1 MGVGLRGFAVIW
13 RFVAPRRYAV
23 GMADPGPSPYD
34 RAVPPVFNT
43 PPSQAGS
50 VGAPPPPPP
59 PTQPTCWKCGYNLS
73 GVRVDG
79 QCPECGTPIWSVP
92 PAAAGSS
99 TATVA
104 LVLGILGLVLSV
116 TCIGPLAIG
125 FAIPA
130 IIIGRKASVEAVAL
144 QGNHSS
150 ARSTARAGVICGW
163 VTVGLSVLIALIWV
177 AFVAAEALF

>member
-1 MGVGLRGFAVIW
+1 
-13 RFVAPRRYAV
+13 
-23 GMADPGPSPYD
+23 MADPGPSPYD
-34 RAVPPVFNT
+34 RAVPPLF
-43 PPSQAGS
+43 
-50 VGAPPPPPP
+50 GAPPTQAGPVDEPPPPEPSP

-79 QCPECGTPIWSVP
+79 RCPECGTPIWSVP

-104 LVLGILGLVLSV
+104 LVLGILGLVLCV

-125 FAIPA
+125 LAIPA
-130 IIIGRKASVEAVAL
+130 IIIGRRASVEAVAL
-144 QGNHSS
+144 QGHHSS
-150 ARSTARAGVICGW
+150 ARSTAKAGVICGW

-177 AFVAAEALF
+177 AFVAAEVLF